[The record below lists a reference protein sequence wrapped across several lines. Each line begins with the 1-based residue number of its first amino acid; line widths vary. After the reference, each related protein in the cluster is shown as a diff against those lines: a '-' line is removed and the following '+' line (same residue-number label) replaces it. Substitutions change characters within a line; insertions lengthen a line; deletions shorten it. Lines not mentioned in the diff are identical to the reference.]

1 MEPGKWAADRYRPS
15 TVRSATAGMVLSVA
29 VNLAGCGA
37 DLSPGRPVHGPESFT
52 IAGPGPQ
59 ELHIRAAADETVL
72 VTVSARDVDVKAAI
86 VAGDAA
92 VQHCDAPNRRMGVET
107 LLIEAPH
114 AGTFTV
120 RLERNDHSGAQG
132 EATVE
137 AVALP
142 QVTGADRRRLEAAR
156 QDAIACIAFPDVARA
171 AAAAAAYA
179 AAAFSWEKAG
189 DRHRQGLA
197 LLHESGARYLRQS
210 DWKASSDLAA
220 RAFRALERSAA
231 PAHAAYALRLEG
243 AALDQLADAT
253 DYDMKRRESTILRAR
268 ERLTEAEARFR
279 ELAMP
284 YEAGYAVSYR
294 AVSIGEAGDFER
306 SRAEFLVALG
316 LFRDAG
322 DGPAQALALQSLAFQ
337 SYEDGR
343 SADAAQEFEA
353 ALALI
358 PRDQDP
364 ANYAHTLHNSAQPL
378 RTLGRFE
385 EGIARHHEAA
395 EMLRALGDRDGEARA
410 LHSLGVA
417 MMHIGETGRARELL
431 QAAIELRGKAGV
443 RREQAVALSNLAE
456 LERGAGRTEAALAL
470 DRRALELVVAPHE
483 RARVLLSLARDHLA
497 AGERKA
503 AREQLEA
510 VLELELPA
518 SHRFLG
524 YALAELAA
532 LESVEGHAVR
542 SDEYFARA
550 LTIHEANASDVERAR
565 TIQLRA
571 EAMLRRGDAERAL
584 ADSAEALALFDSI
597 GTQSLHAEARAAFR
611 ASYRDAVE
619 FRIAALLLEADAR
632 SGAGSESDAGMLRQ
646 AALAVSDRARAQLL
660 AEAAGAAG
668 LHVPQEL
675 LGERQ
680 LAYELLAGKRQ
691 QRDRLL
697 ESAQPDS
704 ERANELAREIELL
717 RMRARLIEGRIAK
730 ALREAP
736 LAGRPDAAAPAAS
749 IPPGMLVAE
758 YFIGR
763 GQSWLFEIRD
773 GTVRVHALGPG
784 NRIEALARGL
794 HLAWRKADK
803 RSADRFGQA
812 RGLVQ
817 VLFRPL
823 GDPPAAGGIRIV
835 PDGALHLVP
844 MALLARLAWPGLPP
858 GAAIVIPS
866 LATLQDD
873 PVADLRGRRQL
884 ALVADPVYE
893 AGDARVPARAVPADT
908 RTGDPAPAF
917 GDGGSLRRLPSAAIE
932 ARELMALVDEP
943 AATLALVGPDAS
955 RDNVVNA
962 ALDRYRI
969 VHFATHAFADSRDP
983 ALASI
988 ALSRFDADGRPLHGA
1003 LRQYDITRLRLNAD
1017 LVVLSGCDTALGR
1030 EIAGEGPIGLAQA
1043 FLRSGARAVV
1053 ATLWQVPDTSTAL
1066 LMHEFY
1072 RGMLRDGR
1080 APAHALAL
1088 AQDHLKRQSRWSDP
1102 YYWAG
1107 FQLVSNAR
1115 LEAGNNN
1122 DVAGREE

>member
-1 MEPGKWAADRYRPS
+1 MEPGREAANRRSPS
-15 TVRSATAGMVLSVA
+15 ALRSAAAVVVLSVTA
-29 VNLAGCGA
+29 SLAGCGA
-37 DLSPGRPVHGPESFT
+37 DLSPAPPVHGPVT
-52 IAGPGPQ
+52 VNIAGAAAQ
-59 ELHIRAAADETVL
+59 ELRIRASPAVPVL

-86 VAGDAA
+86 TGGDSPLPY
-92 VQHCDAPNRRMGVET
+92 CDAPNRRMGVET
-107 LLIEAPH
+107 LLVEAPH

-120 RLERNDHSGAQG
+120 RLERNDHSGARG
-132 EATVE
+132 AATVA
-137 AVALP
+137 AVGLP
-142 QVTGADRRRLEAAR
+142 LVTGADRQRLEAAR
-156 QDAIACIAFPDVARA
+156 QDAIACLAFPDVERGEA
-171 AAAAAAYA
+171 AATAYA
-179 AAAFSWEKAG
+179 AAAISWEKAG

-197 LLHESGARYLRQS
+197 LLHESGARYLRQA
-210 DWKASSDLAA
+210 DWKASADLAA
-220 RAFRALERSAA
+220 RAFRALERSDEA
-231 PAHAAYALRLEG
+231 AHAAFALRLEG
-243 AALDQLADAT
+243 AALDQLADAEY
-253 DYDMKRRESTILRAR
+253 YDMKLRESTILRAR
-268 ERLTEAEARFR
+268 VRLTEAEARFR
-279 ELAMP
+279 QLAMP

-294 AVSIGEAGDFER
+294 AVSIGESGDFER

-337 SYEDGR
+337 SFEDGR
-343 SADAAQEFEA
+343 SADAAREFEQ

-358 PRDQDP
+358 PRDEEP
-364 ANYAHTLHNSAQPL
+364 ANYAHTLHNSALPL
-378 RTLGRFE
+378 RTLGRFD

-417 MMHIGETGRARELL
+417 MMYIGETGRARELL
-431 QAAIELRGKAGV
+431 QAAVELRGKTGV
-443 RREQAVALSNLAE
+443 RREQAIGLSSLAE
-456 LERGAGRTEAALAL
+456 LERAAGRADVALAL

-483 RARVLLSLARDHLA
+483 RARILLSLARDHLA
-497 AGERKA
+497 ADERNA

-510 VLELELPA
+510 MLKLELPA

-524 YALAELAA
+524 YALADLAA
-532 LESVEGHAVR
+532 LESLEGNAVR

-550 LTIHEANASDVERAR
+550 LAIHETNASDVERAR

-571 EAMLRRGDAERAL
+571 EAMLRRGDTAHAL
-584 ADSAEALALFDSI
+584 VDSAEALALFDSI

-619 FRIAALLLEADAR
+619 FRIALLLLEAEAR

-646 AALAVSDRARAQLL
+646 AALAASDRARAQLL
-660 AEAAGAAG
+660 AESAGAAG
-668 LHVPQEL
+668 LRVPQEL
-675 LGERQ
+675 LAERQ
-680 LAYELLAGKRQ
+680 RAYELLAGKRQ

-704 ERANELAREIELL
+704 ERAKELAREIEML
-717 RMRARLIEGRIAK
+717 RMQARLIEGRIAK
-730 ALREAP
+730 AQGEAR
-736 LAGRPDAAAPAAS
+736 LARRPDAGAPAA
-749 IPPGMLVAE
+749 PVPADMLVAE
-758 YFIGR
+758 FFIGR

-773 GTVRVHALGPG
+773 GAIRVHALGPG
-784 NRIEALARGL
+784 ERIEALARGL
-794 HLAWRKADK
+794 HLAWRKANTN
-803 RSADRFGQA
+803 STDRFVPA
-812 RGLVQ
+812 RRLTQ
-817 VLFRPL
+817 VLFRPI
-823 GDPPAAGGIRIV
+823 GDLPVAGRLRIV

-844 MALLARLAWPGLPP
+844 MALLARQAWPGLAP

-873 PVADLRGRRQL
+873 PVADLSGRRQL
-884 ALVADPVYE
+884 ALIADPVYE
-893 AGDARVPARAVPADT
+893 AGDARVPARAVPADA
-908 RTGDPAPAF
+908 RKGDPAPAF
-917 GDGGSLRRLPSAAIE
+917 GDGGSLRRLPSSAIE
-932 ARELMALVDEP
+932 ARELMALVDDP
-943 AATLALVGPDAS
+943 AAALALLGPDAS
-955 RDNVVNA
+955 RENVVNA
-962 ALDRYRI
+962 ALDHYRI

-988 ALSRFDADGRPLHGA
+988 ALSRFGADGRPLDGA
-1003 LRQYDITRLRLNAD
+1003 LRQYDITNLRLNAD

-1030 EIAGEGPIGLAQA
+1030 EIAGEGPIGLAHA

-1053 ATLWQVPDTSTAL
+1053 ATLWQVPDTSTAV
-1066 LMHEFY
+1066 LMREFY
-1072 RGMLRDGR
+1072 RGMLLEGR

-1115 LEAGNNN
+1115 LDAGNDN